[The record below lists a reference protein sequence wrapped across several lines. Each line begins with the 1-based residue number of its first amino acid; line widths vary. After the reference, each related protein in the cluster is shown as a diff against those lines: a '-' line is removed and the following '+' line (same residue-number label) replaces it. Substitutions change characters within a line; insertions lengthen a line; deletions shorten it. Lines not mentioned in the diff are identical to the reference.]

1 MVYQWKKCNHCK
13 GSAQV
18 AGEICEQLEK
28 AGQLSAKNLLD
39 VSRPE
44 DAPLHDSFE
53 WDDSVAAERYRED
66 QAREIIRSIVI
77 VPEKSNP
84 VRGFFKIESA
94 EPTYQ
99 SIQSV
104 LQNEDSTQKLLA
116 TAFRELSAIQNK
128 YASLRQLNKV
138 WEAVEAAKAQPFA
151 RNKEV

>member
-1 MVYQWKKCNHCK
+1 MVYQWKKGNHCK
-13 GSAQV
+13 GDAQV

-28 AGQLSAKNLLD
+28 AGHLSAKNLLD

-77 VPEKSNP
+77 VPEKANP

-94 EPTYQ
+94 GPTYQ

-104 LQNEDSTQKLLA
+104 LQNEDSTQKLLM
-116 TAFRELSAIQNK
+116 TAFRELSVIQNK

-138 WEAVEAAKAQPFA
+138 WEAVEEVKAQPFA